1 MSRQDA
7 RRFVVAYDVP
17 LDRRR
22 TRLATVLERY
32 GDRVQYS
39 VFVVD
44 LGAARLAK
52 LRSGLEAVMKPD
64 EDSVLLCDLG
74 PAAGVEA
81 GRFIYLG
88 QRRHTTPGAS
98 IIL

>member
-7 RRFVVAYDVP
+7 RRFVVAYDVAN
-17 LDRRR
+17 DARRNR
-22 TRLATVLERY
+22 IAHVLERY

-44 LGAARLAK
+44 LGVARLLLMKA
-52 LRSGLEAVMKPD
+52 EITAMMKPD

-74 PAAGVEA
+74 AADGVEA
-81 GRFIYLG
+81 GRFTYVGRTRAMTSRDTFIV
-88 QRRHTTPGAS
+88 
-98 IIL
+98 